1 MVEYVFIVP
10 YRNRETHKHF
20 FLKQMTYL
28 LEDYD
33 PSTYDIIFAH
43 QNNDLPFNRGAM
55 KNIGFLYA
63 KQKYPNYKDI
73 NFIFNDVDTV
83 PYIKGL
89 IDYNVSPNE
98 IKHYYG
104 FNFALGGIF
113 SIKGG
118 DFEKINGFPNLWA
131 WGYEDNVI
139 QQRAISNNITIN
151 RSQFYPISH
160 PNILHILDGYSKD
173 VCLKNRNMVES
184 NTVVDGLSTL
194 KNQIYQFNQE
204 TQLLDIIHFESLY
217 HPDDTNLVSNMTKA
231 ATTIKHPFKT
241 LKFV

>member
-1 MVEYVFIVP
+1 MEFVFIVP
-10 YRNRETHKHF
+10 YRNRESHKHF
-20 FLKQMTYL
+20 FLKHMKYL

-43 QNNDLPFNRGAM
+43 QNDDLPFNRGAM

-63 KQKYPNYKDI
+63 KEKYPNYKDI

-83 PYIKGL
+83 PYLKGL
-89 IDYNVSPNE
+89 IDYRVSYGE

-118 DFEKINGFPNLWA
+118 DFEKINGFPNFWA

-139 QQRAISNNITIN
+139 QQRALLNNITIN

-160 PNILHILDGYSKD
+160 PNILHIIDSFSKD
-173 VCLKNRNMVES
+173 MCLKNRDMFES
-184 NTVVDGLSTL
+184 NNVLDGLTTI
-194 KNQIYQFNQE
+194 KHYKYQFNDE
-204 TQLLDIIHFESLY
+204 TQLLDVDNFDGLY
-217 HPDDTNLVSNMTKA
+217 NPHDTHLVSTMEKRV
-231 ATTIKHPFKT
+231 IKNPLKT
-241 LKFV
+241 MKFV